1 MEEEE
6 ITRSLQ
12 SIDELEKKL
21 SLYIAEYETLLD
33 RVIFLLHCYFRNTS

>member
-6 ITRSLQ
+6 ITRSIHC
-12 SIDELEKKL
+12 IDELEKKL

-33 RVIFLLHCYFRNTS
+33 RVYFLLHFHF